1 MLLGNEDLVPVF
13 VRSVVDAR
21 CVEKPLG
28 TKNLLLGAVSWLV
41 AGVRG
46 TLLSLGAC
54 WILCSLCVSLHVFL
68 CKLLNTGL
76 SGVPRTQYRLCL
88 KTEAYLKGKV
98 KNFLLE

>member
-41 AGVRG
+41 AGVQG
-46 TLLSLGAC
+46 TL
-54 WILCSLCVSLHVFL
+54 
-68 CKLLNTGL
+68 
-76 SGVPRTQYRLCL
+76 
-88 KTEAYLKGKV
+88 
-98 KNFLLE
+98 